1 MHPQLVVALRYV
13 STSCTYRCNLHCP
26 VIYCIV
32 ALPVSVLPHYLRS
45 HTYILYRVARLKDGW
60 LACCAASHMYHSR
73 SLPIAPT
80 ESIQLSCDM
89 LNYVRKLPSRSVL
102 RMLDNSPLSDERR
115 RTPRCRNAASKY
127 SFLRSQ
133 PQNSLFRPSFVGSHV
148 VPLDF
153 KSRC

>member
-1 MHPQLVVALRYV
+1 M
-13 STSCTYRCNLHCP
+13 
-26 VIYCIV
+26 
-32 ALPVSVLPHYLRS
+32 LPHYLRS
-45 HTYILYRVARLKDGW
+45 HTYILYHVARLKDGW
-60 LACCAASHMYHSR
+60 LGCCAASHMYHSR
-73 SLPIAPT
+73 SPQIAPT

-102 RMLDNSPLSDERR
+102 RMLDNSALSDERR

-148 VPLDF
+148 VRLHF
-153 KSRC
+153 KSRCCSSPYTLRGLGFKCNSVEHTQEPGHGHERVSNVAS